1 MKIFFLV
8 AELIITLISVIVI
21 IIKIKCSR
29 NCGKC
34 RKEVCVKKAELVINP
49 QWVVSFVLGTI
60 SFIMGALLLYDM
72 IAWLMLCVGLILL
85 LLTLF
90 FLPFAYRFNHIGIY
104 FLRCLS
110 KNTYIEYDN
119 IDNIRVEESGHMDVG
134 WNVDSILTKDYVIT
148 PIKNNRK
155 LFFKKESIFETQKTT
170 AMLKKYFPKKFPKT
184 KGKNKKH
191 KRKKR

>member
-1 MKIFFLV
+1 MKIYFLV
-8 AELIITLISVIVI
+8 TELILVLISATVIFR
-21 IIKIKCSR
+21 KIKCSH

-34 RKEVCVKKAELVINP
+34 KKEVCSKKAEFVVNP

-72 IAWLMLCVGLILL
+72 VAWLMLCVGLILL

-110 KNTYIEYDN
+110 KNTYIEYDD
-119 IDNIRVEESGHMDVG
+119 IDSIHIEESGHMDVG

-170 AMLKKYFPKKFPKT
+170 EMLKKYCPQKFPKS
-184 KGKNKKH
+184 KKNNKKH
-191 KRKKR
+191 KCKKR